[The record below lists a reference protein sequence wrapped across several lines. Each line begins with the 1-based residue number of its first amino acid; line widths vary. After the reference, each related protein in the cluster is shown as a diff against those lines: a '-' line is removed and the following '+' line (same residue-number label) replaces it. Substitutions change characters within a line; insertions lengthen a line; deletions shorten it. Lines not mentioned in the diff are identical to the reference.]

1 MINVCIIVPFD
12 HLTIAHISI
21 TLMQNNNR
29 VSYNKDAFL
38 AESSDNI
45 IVSKQSLIDLNPLV
59 TEARPFELTQTILAW
74 YLDICIIF
82 HKSFVLTRVYASVP
96 KVYIYI
102 YIYLHNIYVDKNIQ
116 YVLTF
121 LDFHSIL
128 FLFFFLY
135 RQKRSLKIF
144 TRESLY
150 GILNISEYD
159 PNSFSS

>member
-1 MINVCIIVPFD
+1 MTNVCIIVPID

-121 LDFHSIL
+121 LDFHRIL
-128 FLFFFLY
+128 LLFFFLSTKTFAKDLY
-135 RQKRSLKIF
+135 KRVAIRDSQ
-144 TRESLY
+144 Y
-150 GILNISEYD
+150 
-159 PNSFSS
+159 